1 MRYLFTLC
9 LLFIAFQNFAA
20 VGDTTVILSHTNTN
34 LKSPPTNDD
43 IWVSLPNNKTWSK
56 IIMRFTLG
64 CGTPNCSGWDYTVTT
79 SLGKKNGID
88 SSVAAIDTLTLDTT
102 WSYFPKLKFTQ
113 VGKLITPYG
122 TYMANNSNG
131 YNQQWKHP
139 YYYDLTDYAALLQD
153 SVNVRIR
160 YDGWTDAFSAKI
172 EFILIEGSPN
182 KQVVQ
187 VDELYNQYINY
198 PNSAAFENV
207 AVAKR
212 IVIPAN
218 VTSAKVNLIMTG
230 HGSQGEFDP
239 RNVYLD
245 VNSAQIFSRL
255 LWKADCGMTS
265 IAPQGGT
272 WIFNRANWCP
282 GEKIQVFEIDVTSF
296 IVKGQQNTFDL
307 NMEDFAISSGQEAG
321 YGIGAYLVCY
331 STQSRND
338 VALEAIVSPSSD
350 PNMARFNPICG
361 QAEVVIKN
369 EGSLPLTICDIA
381 YWVEGGAKCYYQWR
395 GSLNTYATANVKLP
409 AFDWNG
415 MDTANKRFFA
425 EVSWPNGK
433 VDEFVQNNLAYSNF
447 NFVPRL
453 DSLVVLQL
461 RTNNHPEE
469 TSYLLRDENGDTVVF
484 KNSFLATKT
493 YLDTFNLATG
503 CYQLDIYDYDQ
514 GWEGGDGLSWWLN
527 TQQGYETSGS
537 VLMKK
542 LTGQTIKTFNPD
554 FGSNLHYEFTVGY
567 PQGFN
572 PPRAACTP
580 FVHNVGIEE
589 GINTAPTFNLYP
601 NPTQGNVTISSIDFE
616 GNVQVVVA
624 DMTGRTVATKSFDI
638 SPNVRGTIEFN
649 PTMGNGVFTVN
660 VRGKSFRNVERVI
673 YIQ

>member
-1 MRYLFTLC
+1 MRYLITLC

-34 LKSPPTNDD
+34 LKSPPSNDD

-88 SSVAAIDTLTLDTT
+88 SSVLAIDTLTLDTT
-102 WSYFPKLKFTQ
+102 WSYFPKVKFTQ
-113 VGKLITPYG
+113 IGKLITPYG
-122 TYMANNSNG
+122 TYMANNTNG

-139 YYYDLTDYAALLQD
+139 YYYDLTDYAALLKD
-153 SVNVRIR
+153 SVSVRIR

-198 PNSAAFENV
+198 PNSQAFENV
-207 AVAKR
+207 AVAKSV
-212 IVIPAN
+212 VIPAN

-239 RNVYLD
+239 RTLDLNV
-245 VNSAQIFSRL
+245 NGAQVYTRL
-255 LWKADCGMTS
+255 LWKGDCGMTA

-272 WIFNRANWCP
+272 WLFNRANWCP
-282 GEKIQVFEIDVTSF
+282 GEKIQVFEIDVTPY
-296 IVKGQQNTFDL
+296 ITKGQQNTFDL
-307 NMEDFAISSGQEAG
+307 NMEDFPIASGQEAG
-321 YGIGAYLVCY
+321 YGIGSYLVCY
-331 STQSRND
+331 SAQASND
-338 VALEAIVSPSSD
+338 VALDAIISPSSD
-350 PNMARFNPICG
+350 PNMNRFNPICG

-381 YWVEGGAKCYYQWR
+381 YWVDGGAKCYYQWR
-395 GSLNTYATANVKLP
+395 GNLNTYETANVKLP

-433 VDEFVQNNLAYSNF
+433 TDDFASNNLAYSSLK
-447 NFVPRL
+447 FVPRL
-453 DSLVVLQL
+453 DSIFVLQL
-461 RTNNHPEE
+461 KTNNHPEE
-469 TSYLLRDENGDTVVF
+469 TSYLLRDENGDTIIY
-484 KNSFLATKT
+484 KNTFLANKT
-493 YLDTFNLATG
+493 YLDTFNLLEG
-503 CYQLDIYDYDQ
+503 CYQLDINDYDQ

-527 TQQGYETSGS
+527 IQQGLETSGS
-537 VLMKK
+537 VLVKK
-542 LTGQTIKTFNPD
+542 LSGQTIKTFNPD
-554 FGSNLHYEFTVGY
+554 FGSNIHYEFTVGY

-572 PPRAACTP
+572 PPKAVCTP

-589 GINTAPTFNLYP
+589 GSNTTPSFKLYP
-601 NPTQGNVTISSIDFE
+601 NPTNGNIRFVSSDNVDYASVSILDYSGRKIVGAHFEVFANQYNEIMFPSACENGVYIISLKTSL
-616 GNVQVVVA
+616 
-624 DMTGRTVATKSFDI
+624 
-638 SPNVRGTIEFN
+638 GTI
-649 PTMGNGVFTVN
+649 TQKVVLM
-660 VRGKSFRNVERVI
+660 R
-673 YIQ
+673 